1 MFKWINK
8 LKNKKGFT
16 LIELIVVL
24 AVLGIIALIAIP
36 RFLTVQETA
45 KEDSDVS
52 SGAMIAKAAELYKV
66 QEKITAITVVGSDM
80 TGYIDTDLKFQS
92 AEILNQALADVTV
105 TFDNA
110 GDGGVTTVTVTDT
123 DSNEEII
130 YPEISHTLGND

>member
-1 MFKWINK
+1 MFKMINR

-52 SGAMIAKAAELYKV
+52 SGAMISKAAELYVV
-66 QEKITAITVVGSDM
+66 QEKYDITSGDLNGSA
-80 TGYIDTDLKFQS
+80 LKGTYVDSALSFQS
-92 AEILNQALADVTV
+92 SDIKTKTLDDVTI
-105 TFDNA
+105 TFDSGA
-110 GDGGVTTVTVTDT
+110 TGDGGVLQVKIGT
-123 DSNEEII
+123 EII
-130 YPEISHTLGND
+130 YPEISHTLGK